1 MTHCH
6 VKTVLGESATRKQST
21 TAFESICFLGFCFKK
36 SKVQPDVDKNT
47 SRETFHLISNEKS
60 SVNLKDLPDSTV
72 LTDSEKCLLG
82 LFTHASLEKFSAFV
96 PSAVISLVL
105 KRDVRTWW
113 HLLPRTNHD
122 LATFKMKTRS
132 EPCGCFLASPLP
144 TSTKSD
150 QTTPTPRGLS
160 RARAVEKYLRFEAKV
175 FTGYVTSAAAGLQSA
190 QLKKTDI
197 TTSTFVQT
205 AVHTFGVRITKLSFI
220 HTCHSRSLPSALL
233 HCPPPPEGNTWRF
246 ICFCLE

>member
-47 SRETFHLISNEKS
+47 SRETFYLISNEKS

-82 LFTHASLEKFSAFV
+82 LFTHVSLEKFSAFV

-105 KRDVRTWW
+105 KRDVRT
-113 HLLPRTNHD
+113 
-122 LATFKMKTRS
+122 
-132 EPCGCFLASPLP
+132 
-144 TSTKSD
+144 
-150 QTTPTPRGLS
+150 
-160 RARAVEKYLRFEAKV
+160 
-175 FTGYVTSAAAGLQSA
+175 
-190 QLKKTDI
+190 
-197 TTSTFVQT
+197 
-205 AVHTFGVRITKLSFI
+205 
-220 HTCHSRSLPSALL
+220 
-233 HCPPPPEGNTWRF
+233 
-246 ICFCLE
+246 